1 MKAEEVT
8 DEESGEL
15 INLSLTQEKDSW
27 KFFQQKKK
35 KHFLRVKNFP
45 VALYKYPS
53 SPEIVMTSS
62 HWTYQSFYSEYPPG

>member
-1 MKAEEVT
+1 MNYFDKTMKAEEVT
-8 DEESGEL
+8 DEESRERGL
-15 INLSLTQEKDSW
+15 KILSTEE
-27 KFFQQKKK
+27 KK

-62 HWTYQSFYSEYPPG
+62 H